1 MKNAT
6 QLIEVL
12 LVEDNPND
20 ADLFIRVLRK
30 NGIAETIHV
39 CEDGDEALRFLY
51 FRDKY
56 ASFRN
61 RTNLKLIFL
70 DIKLPKVSGLEVLSK
85 IKIDDNL
92 KTIPVV
98 IVSSSREE
106 SDLRNAAKIGAN
118 SYIVKP
124 VSYDDFASTMSQVCN
139 YWLKL
144 NELSNELNA
153 QQ

>member
-1 MKNAT
+1 
-6 QLIEVL
+6 
-12 LVEDNPND
+12 
-20 ADLFIRVLRK
+20 
-30 NGIAETIHV
+30 
-39 CEDGDEALRFLY
+39 
-51 FRDKY
+51 
-56 ASFRN
+56 
-61 RTNLKLIFL
+61 LKLIFL

>member
-1 MKNAT
+1 MDNTT
-6 QLIEVL
+6 QLIEIL

-30 NGIAETIHV
+30 NGITETIHL

-51 FRDKY
+51 FKDEY
-56 ASFRN
+56 ASYRN
-61 RTNLKLIFL
+61 RTRLKLIFL

-85 IKIDDNL
+85 IKIDENL

-98 IVSSSREE
+98 IISSSREE
-106 SDLRNAAKIGAN
+106 ADLQNAAKIGAN

-139 YWLKL
+139 YWLRL
-144 NELSNELNA
+144 NELPFDLNS
-153 QQ
+153 QL